1 MLQDTITKLEDQ
13 IRSSPVIEEA
23 KRTELLSLLGTLKV
37 EIGDLARTNQEQAQS
52 ITSFTEVSA
61 REAMRKKKDPQL
73 ISISSKGLAASVRG
87 FEGTHPRLVG
97 VVNRIS
103 NALANMGI

>member
-52 ITSFTEVSA
+52 ITSFTEVST
-61 REAMRKKKDPQL
+61 REAMRRKKDPQL
-73 ISISSKGLAASVRG
+73 MSISSKGLVASVRG